1 MWLKP
6 ELRWKFLYL
15 DGNTDVEIDQSQK
28 LIKNE
33 IG

>member
-1 MWLKP
+1 MWLKH
-6 ELRWKFLYL
+6 EQRWKFLYL